1 MTRSRIH
8 SLRRWAGGAA
18 LAALLAA
25 GVPAQAQALPPQAQ
39 VTACVAL
46 AEGGYSVSYR
56 LGGHDYSTWMAQPP
70 TGVPV
75 TAAPAATASTVPA
88 TVPVEP
94 GVVVSSAP
102 VLVAAP
108 APVLVTSGYAV
119 DPWWVGLTALSV
131 GLVLG
136 GGWHGPHPG
145 PRGPF
150 FMHGPGR

>member
-1 MTRSRIH
+1 MTRPRF
-8 SLRRWAGGAA
+8 LALQRLAAGAT
-18 LAALLAA
+18 LAALMAA
-25 GVPAQAQALPPQAQ
+25 SAQAQAQALPPQAQ

-56 LGGHDYSTWMAQPP
+56 LAGHDYSTWMAQPP

-75 TAAPAATASTVPA
+75 MAAPAATAGAAPA
-88 TVPVEP
+88 TVQVEP
-94 GVVVSSAP
+94 GVVVSGAP

-108 APVLVTSGYAV
+108 APVVVASGYAV

>member
-1 MTRSRIH
+1 MTRSRLLA
-8 SLRRWAGGAA
+8 LRRLAAGAT
-18 LAALLAA
+18 LAALMAA
-25 GVPAQAQALPPQAQ
+25 STQAQAQALPPQAQ

-75 TAAPAATASTVPA
+75 MAAPAATADAVPS

-94 GVVVSSAP
+94 GVVVSGAP

-108 APVLVTSGYAV
+108 APVVVASGYAV